1 MRQMQM
7 KGLIPVRA
15 VVTCLRELGTQS
27 PNVENPITGDREIA
41 DRMGLCV
48 FIPPMVCEWE
58 RPFMSLV
65 NVSPT
70 AGV

>member
-15 VVTCLRELGTQS
+15 IVTCLRELGTQS
-27 PNVENPITGDREIA
+27 PNVENPITGDREIT

-48 FIPPMVCEWE
+48 FIPQW
-58 RPFMSLV
+58 S
-65 NVSPT
+65 VSGRGPLCPW
-70 AGV
+70 

>member
-1 MRQMQM
+1 MRMQ
-7 KGLIPVRA
+7 GFFPVCA
-15 VVTCLRELGTQS
+15 VITCLQEPGIQS
-27 PNVENPITGDREIA
+27 PNVENPITGDRQRELA
-41 DRMGLCV
+41 EWRFV
-48 FIPPMVCEWE
+48 FSSPLMVCEWE